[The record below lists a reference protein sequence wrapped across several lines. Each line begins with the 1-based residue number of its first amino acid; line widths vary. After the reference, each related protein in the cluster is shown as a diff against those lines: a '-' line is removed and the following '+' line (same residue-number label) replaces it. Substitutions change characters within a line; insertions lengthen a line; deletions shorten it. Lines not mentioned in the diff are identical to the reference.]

1 MKRLHGPVPRRN
13 YTGLLASL
21 VAIVI
26 GLLLGFLVL
35 ALCNP
40 PQAANGIKTLML
52 GGFTGG
58 MKGLGNVLY
67 YATPIIMTGLGVGL
81 ACQTSLFNIGGPGQ
95 FISRGPSG
103 LRKATMGTN
112 SLDRR

>member
-58 MKGLGNVLY
+58 MKGPVLRDAHHY
-67 YATPIIMTGLGVGL
+67 DG
-81 ACQTSLFNIGGPGQ
+81 SW
-95 FISRGPSG
+95 
-103 LRKATMGTN
+103 
-112 SLDRR
+112 RRPCVPDKPF

>member
-67 YATPIIMTGLGVGL
+67 YGDAHHYDG
-81 ACQTSLFNIGGPGQ
+81 SW
-95 FISRGPSG
+95 
-103 LRKATMGTN
+103 
-112 SLDRR
+112 RRPCVPDKPF